1 MAKRHNI
8 TFEQSATFQHTVNWR
23 DPQGNPIDL
32 TGFRARMQVRATPSA
47 TEILLDFD
55 SENLGAGM
63 TIEGL
68 DETGTFTLT
77 LSPAVTGALSFVGA
91 VYDLTVTSPSGYV
104 YRLHEGKATVSA
116 GVTR

>member
-23 DPQGNPIDL
+23 DPQGSPINL
-32 TGFRARMQVRATPSA
+32 TGFRVRMQVRQTPTATPP
-47 TEILLDFD
+47 LLDFD
-55 SENLGAGM
+55 SDSLGAGM
-63 TIEGL
+63 AIEGL

-77 LSPAVTGALSFVGA
+77 LSPAVTSTLDFVGA
-91 VYDLTVTSPSGYV
+91 VYDLTVTSPSGFV
-104 YRLHEGKATVSA
+104 YRLHEGKATASP